1 MTSTSPSRLAPELV
15 LQIFKPLDSHHDI
28 VALSATSRKINTI
41 WQLNASTISKAVI
54 PRSIE
59 RYDLAIELVD
69 AQLTQSTLQE
79 RNAQLVFNA
88 SKINKAYSRA
98 GEVYQQDQSGAIDHY
113 CPFLSS
119 ADEFQE
125 STKSKREEF
134 ACLAYRIGIVA
145 ALSNDPPAC
154 KASLAKTGLLQL
166 FQIQTL
172 LGAPQSIERKDRI
185 LDDFLGDRYQF
196 TKDMLDAR
204 MFF

>member
-15 LQIFKPLDSHHDI
+15 LQIFKSLDSHHDT

-98 GEVYQQDQSGAIDHY
+98 GEVYQQDQFGAIDHY

-119 ADEFQE
+119 ADDFLE
-125 STKSKREEF
+125 STKHAREQF
-134 ACLAYRIGIVA
+134 ADLAYRIGIVA
-145 ALSNDPPAC
+145 ALYNDPQAC
-154 KASLAKTGLLQL
+154 EDSLAKTGLLQL
-166 FQIQTL
+166 FQMQTL
-172 LGAPQSIERKDRI
+172 LGAHPEH
-185 LDDFLGDRYQF
+185 
-196 TKDMLDAR
+196 
-204 MFF
+204 